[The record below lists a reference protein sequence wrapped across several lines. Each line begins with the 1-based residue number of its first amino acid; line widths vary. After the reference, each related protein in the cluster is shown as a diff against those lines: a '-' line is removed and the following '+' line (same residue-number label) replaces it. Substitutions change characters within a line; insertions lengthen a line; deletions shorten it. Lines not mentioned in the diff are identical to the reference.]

1 MYDACRDPKIDL
13 QSLTAMQ
20 HETASLSSQS
30 PALGEISIRPCGI
43 DDLPSLAT
51 LTAPGLTGLLGAGT
65 GGDTDADSRSGLCHL
80 SAWVG
85 EIPAGLLLSRQ
96 SEKDPREQELISL
109 MVLPLL
115 RRQGLA
121 TRLLSEWRS
130 RMGQAGRTALVAQW
144 SDHLPRVQDFSAL
157 LAHHNWAAPRR
168 ARLRMSFH
176 VSDRHE
182 ALPWAARLS
191 GQLEHFGIRIVSLAD
206 LMPAQATAFEENAR
220 LGVACG
226 EIPSWAAPDRWLATA
241 DRPVSQLLV
250 KTDGCVLGW
259 LLCQP
264 QPALQRW
271 TVPIGWVSAE
281 VPVRAALVAAM
292 ARLLERLEAEHG
304 PQATLTLQP
313 SMGAGAKV
321 CTLLDRRFRPH
332 ALWADRL
339 MESSQRID

>member
-1 MYDACRDPKIDL
+1 MLDACRDPSIVL

-20 HETASLSSQS
+20 HKTASLSSQP

-51 LTAPGLTGLLGAGT
+51 LTAPGFTSLLRAGT
-65 GGDTDADSRSGLCHL
+65 GADARSDLCHL

-96 SEKDPREQELISL
+96 GENDPGEQELISL

-115 RRQGLA
+115 RRQGIA

-157 LAHHNWAAPRR
+157 LAHHDWAAPRR

-176 VSDRHE
+176 VSDRHD
-182 ALPWAARLS
+182 ALPWAARLA
-191 GQLEHFGIRIVSLAD
+191 GQLQRAGIRIVSLAD
-206 LMPAQATAFEENAR
+206 LTPAQATAFEENAK
-220 LGVACG
+220 LGIARG

-339 MESSQRID
+339 MESSQRIE